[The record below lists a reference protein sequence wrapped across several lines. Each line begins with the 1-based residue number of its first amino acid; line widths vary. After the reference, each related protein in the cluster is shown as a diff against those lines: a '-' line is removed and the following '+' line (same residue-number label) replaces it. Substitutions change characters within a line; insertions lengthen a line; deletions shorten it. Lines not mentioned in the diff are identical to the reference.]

1 MTRQAFAQF
10 AIWCKF
16 AFLAS
21 LPVLAGCNATT
32 SQLRI
37 PVPIECR
44 EEVPERPQMPTEH
57 LPQGSGLDDFVRAAT
72 AEIER
77 REGYEIKLRTALE
90 ACTKPLEPE

>member
-1 MTRQAFAQF
+1 MIKRSARF

-21 LPVLAGCNATT
+21 LLVLAGCGATT

-37 PVPIECR
+37 PVPVECR
-44 EEVPERPQMPTEH
+44 EEVPERPQMPTEQ
-57 LPQGSGLDDFVRAAT
+57 LACSWPKCLDEFVQAAT

-77 REGYEIKLRTALE
+77 RDGYELRLVAALQ
-90 ACTKPLEPE
+90 ACTKPIK